1 MISKFRARLCPKCD
15 YYVGFAIA
23 KQRARNRE
31 VSVTNFCLNCNYKLP
46 MHSIVRGVSKPH
58 RAMRRANL
66 RLVRKPTQAA
76 ALDSA
81 AQMQGKE
88 FMDARISPAD
98 YSRHLRAIGQDLEN
112 LHLSAF
118 NLECTGNAY
127 LVWVRTDKQSESSN
141 PRFRI
146 SRSRLQKL
154 WRNKTQPAVLGHE
167 ESYTLP
173 TAETGRRLRYSVQE
187 LDRIEREQRACRRDQ
202 SGTADG
208 HSLPQLLRT
217 VGDMIGQKGDR
228 LLGISWQEL
237 SVSTVVETAAG
248 RKEIDVFRPDNLYD
262 LWVRMFLRRDNR
274 AISDVPR

>member
-46 MHSIVRGVSKPH
+46 MHTIVRGVAKPP
-58 RAMRRANL
+58 RATRRANL

-88 FMDARISPAD
+88 FMDARISPSD

-118 NLECTGNAY
+118 NLECTVNTY
-127 LVWVRTDKQSESSN
+127 LVWVRTDKQAENSN